1 MEGLPEGFD
10 TEDLRSP
17 NPRRDELIEIAKRL
31 DVEGGQGT
39 EKGKGTETG
48 GNDIEYQPTEDN
60 KEEDEKKGEE
70 ETDN

>member
-10 TEDLRSP
+10 TEGSRYP

-48 GNDIEYQPTEDN
+48 NDIEYQPTEDN